1 MKWDLKLIA
10 TNCAQYN
17 EPRSE
22 IVKMSKDLIS
32 SIMESWIDSGLE
44 KLMSYQHK
52 SLKTGKKSKEEI
64 EEEEAKQLLTED

>member
-1 MKWDLKLIA
+1 
-10 TNCAQYN
+10 
-17 EPRSE
+17 
-22 IVKMSKDLIS
+22 MSKDLIS